1 MRQHIRLGLILG
13 LTFFGLVLMEVT
25 YPTFSFLLLAVA
37 FMVLY
42 VMFLTVVLVVKRYR
56 AAKKGLNL
64 ELLEGGLAAVL
75 AEPAM
80 PPRVS
85 VIVPA
90 HNEAGVI
97 AASVKAFL
105 EQNYPSFELL
115 VMDDRSTD
123 GTATVLAQL
132 QRQLA
137 TAEQPEPF
145 RFHTRVPYARP
156 GKSAVLNDALALTTG
171 EYLLIFDA
179 DARVAPDYIARLV
192 RYLEPENV
200 VAVQSRKMI
209 LNYESNLLLKCQ
221 QWEYTFDAHLQRCRD
236 LAGSAV
242 ELRGNGQMVKRAAVV
257 AVGGWNEES
266 ITDDLD
272 LSTRFHLAGYLIR
285 FSASVQVW
293 EEGVLAFWALIRQR
307 TRWAEGSLRRYLEFG
322 GQILNNRSVML
333 RTRADMFAY
342 WVNFLFPLLM
352 AAEYVVVGCSTL
364 MGRATLEHQLISMSI
379 LPLFIAA
386 FIPTI
391 YVSLRRFGQFNR
403 IESAKGSVLT
413 GLFMVVVWIPVVFFV
428 FAKVLLMPEAP
439 FHWEK
444 TDHGLYDTDLD
455 TLPTDTNSVAEALQ
469 QDEQQQQAMQSLSNT
484 TTAMPST

>member
-1 MRQHIRLGLILG
+1 VQQHVRLALILG
-13 LTFFGLVLMEVT
+13 LTFLGLVLMEAT

-56 AAKKGLNL
+56 AARKGINL
-64 ELLEGGLAAVL
+64 ELVGGQAGVFSE
-75 AEPAM
+75 AEPFVPM
-80 PPRVS
+80 VS
-85 VIVPA
+85 VVVPA

-97 AASVKAFL
+97 AASVLAFL
-105 EQNYPSFELL
+105 EQRYPNFELL
-115 VMDDRSTD
+115 IMDDRSTD
-123 GTATVLAQL
+123 GTAQVLAQL
-132 QRQLA
+132 QQQLA
-137 TAEQPEPF
+137 AVGRSEAF
-145 RFHTRVPYARP
+145 RFHTRLPESRP

-179 DARVAPDYIARLV
+179 DARVAPDYIQKLV
-192 RYLEPENV
+192 PYLEPDNV

-209 LNYESNLLLKCQ
+209 LNYESNWLLKCQ

-242 ELRGNGQMVKRAAVV
+242 ELRGNGQMVKRSAVL
-257 AVGGWNEES
+257 AVGGWNEAS

-322 GQILNNRSVML
+322 GEILNNRSVML

-342 WVNFLFPLLM
+342 LVNFLFPLLI

-364 MGRATLEHQLISMSI
+364 LGKATLQHQLISVGI
-379 LPLFIAA
+379 LPLFIAS

-391 YVSLRRFGQFNR
+391 YVSLRRFGQFDR
-403 IESAKGSVLT
+403 LESAKGSVLT

-428 FAKVLLMPEAP
+428 FAKVLLKPEAP

-444 TDHGLYDTDLD
+444 TDHGLYETAINTDD
-455 TLPTDTNSVAEALQ
+455 DERFLPS
-469 QDEQQQQAMQSLSNT
+469 SNT
-484 TTAMPST
+484 TVMTST